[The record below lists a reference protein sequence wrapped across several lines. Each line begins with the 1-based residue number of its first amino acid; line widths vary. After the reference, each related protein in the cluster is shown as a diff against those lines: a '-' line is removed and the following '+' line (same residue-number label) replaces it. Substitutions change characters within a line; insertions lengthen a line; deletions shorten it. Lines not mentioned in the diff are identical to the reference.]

1 MRIAVFSDTHGYTA
15 PMADAVARFRPD
27 AVFHLG
33 DHDRDTEV
41 LLRQFPEIPLY
52 NVAGNCDFAAL
63 APNVLT
69 VSLGPVKAFLTHGHL
84 YHVDYGRVDSLVYA
98 AQEEGCRLA
107 LFGHTHGG
115 QIFGLSGLLD
125 IAGDVDD
132 RYLHGLLTENR
143 STLLISNGVGTSV
156 IPARVFCPPQIHC
169 IDISLP

>member
-1 MRIAVFSDTHGYTA
+1 MRIAVFSDTHGLTS
-15 PMADAVARFRPD
+15 PMADAVSRFRPD

-98 AQEEGCRLA
+98 AQEAGCQLA
-107 LFGHTHGG
+107 LFGHTHVPFHEDIGG
-115 QIFGLSGLLD
+115 VKVVNPGT
-125 IAGDVDD
+125 AGKG
-132 RYLHGLLTENR
+132 RSLTWALLTVYDNGGIGVEMK
-143 STLLISNGVGTSV
+143 TLEHDS
-156 IPARVFCPPQIHC
+156 RW
-169 IDISLP
+169 

>member
-1 MRIAVFSDTHGYTA
+1 MKIAVFSDTHGLTA
-15 PMADAVARFRPD
+15 PMVDAVSRFRPD

-98 AQEEGCRLA
+98 AQEAGCQLA
-107 LFGHTHGG
+107 LFGKHVLA
-115 QIFGLSGLLD
+115 IRCSRL
-125 IAGDVDD
+125 
-132 RYLHGLLTENR
+132 
-143 STLLISNGVGTSV
+143 
-156 IPARVFCPPQIHC
+156 
-169 IDISLP
+169 